1 MANGEFGKIYKKI
14 WGDSDFKAL
23 TAEQQLL
30 YVKLVSQSDISLA
43 GVLTLAP
50 TRWATQTCD
59 LTVGDIEQAIRDL
72 EAARFVVCDRETQEI
87 LVRSYIRN
95 DMLWKSIKTMKAIR
109 GAIERV
115 LSPKLR
121 GVISAEL
128 ARIDTSV
135 ISDKVSETYG
145 QSSRQYVE
153 SVIGHLIEE
162 SPPLDTPPDT
172 PSDTPS
178 DGVFLSSPLATA
190 TATAPANANA
200 NANAN
205 APANA
210 PATSAPTVR
219 ARPAPRDPD
228 RDDSGAIVGEWIDT
242 LPQRPPGRVIGQVAR
257 EIKQMLDE
265 GISADLIRAGVTE
278 WQRKGLHPS
287 ALASVVHEVSTPHER
302 PGYRNGND
310 IMADIRR
317 DAYQRTAQQ
326 GNALNLIEGGLA

>member
-14 WGDSDFKAL
+14 WGDADFKAL
-23 TAEQQLL
+23 TAEQQLQ

-50 TRWATQTCD
+50 TRWATQTHD
-59 LTVGDIEQAIRDL
+59 LTVGDIEQSIHDL

-178 DGVFLSSPLATA
+178 HTPSDTPSDGVFLSSPLATA
-190 TATAPANANA
+190 TATAPANA

-219 ARPAPRDPD
+219 ARPAPRDPE
-228 RDDSGAIVGEWIDT
+228 RDDSGAIIGEWIDT
-242 LPQRPPGRVIGQVAR
+242 LPSRPPGRVIGQVAR
-257 EIKQMLDE
+257 EVKAMLNE
-265 GISADLIRAGVTE
+265 GIDPTLIRTGVTE

-287 ALASVVHEVSTPHER
+287 TLTSVVHEVSTPHQRHETATDR
-302 PGYRNGND
+302 ARGWLELDMGSIEPNG
-310 IMADIRR
+310 
-317 DAYQRTAQQ
+317 
-326 GNALNLIEGGLA
+326 IEQ